1 MLAQQIKADCMTA
14 RKARDSFRV
23 GVLTTLLGDV
33 QRIGK
38 DAGNRETTDDE
49 TLKVIRKFIKGIDQT
64 LELSDKNKDVFLKER
79 EILDA
84 YLPDEMSEEDL
95 ENAIIIIIND
105 LRNDNSNTKSVVVGT
120 VMRELKAAYDNYD
133 GKMASTI
140 VRGKLS

>member
-1 MLAQQIKADCMTA
+1 MLAQQIKADCLTA

-38 DAGNRETTDDE
+38 DAGNRETTDYE
-49 TLKVIRKFIKGIDQT
+49 TIKVIRKFIKGIDQT
-64 LELSDKNKDVFLKER
+64 LELSDKNIDVFLKER
-79 EILDA
+79 AILVA
-84 YLPDEMSEEDL
+84 YLPDVMPEEDL

-105 LRNDNSNTKSVVVGT
+105 LRNDKSNTKPVVVGT
-120 VMRELKAAYDNYD
+120 VMRELKASYENYD

-140 VRGKLS
+140 VRAKLS